1 MLDLDKMID
10 EARRQKRD
18 RENAAKILTERL
30 TEIEAEMKGTLVPL
44 LHILRVDIRRN
55 DRAVIAKL
63 TTSKTGQVDAAIAI
77 TPLAARYKLEAR
89 FGEHKTTAT
98 AVGKLPVDQA
108 VGQLMWSVRDQ
119 LFHLI
124 EFAL

>member
-1 MLDLDKMID
+1 MLDLDAMIA

-18 RENAAKILTERL
+18 REAGEKILAERL
-30 TEIEAEMKGTLVPL
+30 AEIEACMKDTLAPL
-44 LHILRVDIRRN
+44 LDVLRVDIRRN
-55 DRAVIAKL
+55 DRVVLAKL
-63 TTSKTGQVDAAIAI
+63 TTRKTGQVDATIAI
-77 TPLAARYKLEAR
+77 TPRAARYKLEAR

-108 VGQLMWSVRDQ
+108 VDQLMWSVRDQ
-119 LFHLI
+119 LFCLI